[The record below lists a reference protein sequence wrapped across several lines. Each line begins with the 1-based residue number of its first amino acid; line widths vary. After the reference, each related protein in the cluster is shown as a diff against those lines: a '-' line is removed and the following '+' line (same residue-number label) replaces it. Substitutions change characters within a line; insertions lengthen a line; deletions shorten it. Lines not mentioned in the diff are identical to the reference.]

1 MDDPWAALAVTPAPA
16 AAPAAVSAAPAAS
29 ADPWA
34 ALATPAA
41 PAAPAADASQP
52 RMYDEYDDKGQWIGL
67 AQEGYQSER
76 ARPQGAPPPDAKSGY
91 LANVAAGGNAAVAGT
106 LGLPVDLATGGINL
120 ATRGINAVTGT
131 NIPAIVD
138 PVGGSASIKRAMG
151 VIGANPDDVKA
162 DGLGQEIAR
171 GVGGGIVSAAL
182 PAGVVAGAVRGGAM
196 AAQTAPRVLSVLGDL
211 TPQNALLGAAS
222 GGAGEAAAAQVPDQ
236 WKPVAGMAGGIAGVG
251 VPLAAAAGA
260 RGAVR
265 AAGDYL
271 APVTG
276 RVNPLLDSIGDVL
289 TDGSG
294 APINRLSGKPLEAT
308 DNQTR
313 MAADR
318 LRSMASDP
326 NAVALKLNE
335 QGPPTFGGAPTTAQ
349 LTRDPGLLASERG
362 IAVGTPDAQKAFLQR
377 AADQNDQRVRVL
389 DGVATG
395 ADTRAL
401 PAEVQR
407 KAAAADT
414 QAAAHVAATQSAAD
428 AEVARVRAE
437 GEARVGQLGQAAE
450 QTRAA
455 MGGDL
460 RPGSEG
466 DVGAAV
472 RAPVVEANAA
482 AKEREGR
489 LWQAIDPDGTLAVDL
504 RPVKLGRETF
514 LADLP
519 ELEDKPDGKFGGIL
533 KDIGN
538 AADTVSFKSLAALR
552 GRITRAIREARL
564 DGEHQTE
571 RGLSIML
578 DHVHE
583 AMSES
588 VAAKAGADARAVS
601 NGTLAADQTSAALLR
616 RQVEAWQSEVNA
628 AESEAISNHRG
639 SSGGTEPGG
648 SGEVSSVGGAA
659 HASGGGA
666 QLRGGTETAAPS
678 GRVSSGA
685 ANEVAIPFSGS
696 NRKPESLADFLI
708 ARGGIQ
714 DQHGDLRAMD
724 AQLYHHRNAGRLI
737 NPKGLTLDY
746 AREAAAEAGFLSP
759 NADINELLD
768 ALGEHLSG
776 NTRYR
781 MHEQDIGAN
790 WGQTAR
796 DAKTTEEAR
805 YDATDRVNVAADETG
820 IRLTKAERDHAIDLH
835 MQGVHEDD
843 AIRQAAA
850 ASEGAA
856 FDRNAAAYA
865 FGSPGVPIAERQADN
880 GLTGRTRLEP
890 NFDAAAQARYAAAR
904 AATAER
910 KGGFDGAPGVKSIL
924 QGGPTSGSFKVADA
938 GVPASVIRTGPSGA
952 DHVRVY
958 LEKGGSV
965 EALTEAAAFSLR
977 RDAMTDGVI
986 DPQKYLRWAQQRS
999 SFLSALPDAAARF
1012 GSAADAQSALN
1023 AGTKSADVA
1032 LKDAVKAAQKTVDEA
1047 VAARATQAKARQDS
1061 ALGKFLGPNAEAD
1074 PVTQVAALMRRP
1086 TAVADMRLL
1095 VSQVQGNPDALAGLQ
1110 RSISEFVMRD
1120 LAGDA
1125 KLGGGEERLLHGAQL
1140 QKFIRQREDVLR
1152 EVLTP
1157 EQLRAMKGVA
1167 ASLERSNLSVA
1178 GSRIGG
1184 GSDTAQKAV
1193 ASNFLG
1199 HLVDKIGTNLPGAF
1213 TSLGGVIGSTV
1224 GGGAGALVG
1233 GAVGAGGGWAA
1244 QALQASRAAG
1254 LKTVDDLVATAMLH
1268 PELAAVLMARV
1279 TDQNRASLGRAL
1291 ISQLGRISAVSGNV
1305 GQSDRDRPAPP
1316 QTRQNALLH

>member
-362 IAVGTPDAQKAFLQR
+362 IGGGDTGCTKGVLGQR
-377 AADQNDQRVRVL
+377 AAEQNQTSAFAFWMVL
-389 DGVATG
+389 RPVPIPG
-395 ADTRAL
+395 RCR
-401 PAEVQR
+401 AEVQR

-472 RAPVVEANAA
+472 RGTCSGS
-482 AKEREGR
+482 ERR
-489 LWQAIDPDGTLAVDL
+489 SKGT
-504 RPVKLGRETF
+504 R
-514 LADLP
+514 
-519 ELEDKPDGKFGGIL
+519 
-533 KDIGN
+533 
-538 AADTVSFKSLAALR
+538 
-552 GRITRAIREARL
+552 
-564 DGEHQTE
+564 
-571 RGLSIML
+571 
-578 DHVHE
+578 
-583 AMSES
+583 
-588 VAAKAGADARAVS
+588 RAV
-601 NGTLAADQTSAALLR
+601 
-616 RQVEAWQSEVNA
+616 V
-628 AESEAISNHRG
+628 
-639 SSGGTEPGG
+639 
-648 SGEVSSVGGAA
+648 
-659 HASGGGA
+659 
-666 QLRGGTETAAPS
+666 
-678 GRVSSGA
+678 
-685 ANEVAIPFSGS
+685 
-696 NRKPESLADFLI
+696 
-708 ARGGIQ
+708 
-714 DQHGDLRAMD
+714 
-724 AQLYHHRNAGRLI
+724 
-737 NPKGLTLDY
+737 
-746 AREAAAEAGFLSP
+746 
-759 NADINELLD
+759 
-768 ALGEHLSG
+768 
-776 NTRYR
+776 
-781 MHEQDIGAN
+781 
-790 WGQTAR
+790 
-796 DAKTTEEAR
+796 
-805 YDATDRVNVAADETG
+805 
-820 IRLTKAERDHAIDLH
+820 
-835 MQGVHEDD
+835 
-843 AIRQAAA
+843 
-850 ASEGAA
+850 
-856 FDRNAAAYA
+856 
-865 FGSPGVPIAERQADN
+865 
-880 GLTGRTRLEP
+880 
-890 NFDAAAQARYAAAR
+890 
-904 AATAER
+904 
-910 KGGFDGAPGVKSIL
+910 
-924 QGGPTSGSFKVADA
+924 
-938 GVPASVIRTGPSGA
+938 
-952 DHVRVY
+952 
-958 LEKGGSV
+958 
-965 EALTEAAAFSLR
+965 
-977 RDAMTDGVI
+977 
-986 DPQKYLRWAQQRS
+986 
-999 SFLSALPDAAARF
+999 
-1012 GSAADAQSALN
+1012 
-1023 AGTKSADVA
+1023 
-1032 LKDAVKAAQKTVDEA
+1032 
-1047 VAARATQAKARQDS
+1047 
-1061 ALGKFLGPNAEAD
+1061 
-1074 PVTQVAALMRRP
+1074 
-1086 TAVADMRLL
+1086 
-1095 VSQVQGNPDALAGLQ
+1095 
-1110 RSISEFVMRD
+1110 
-1120 LAGDA
+1120 AGD
-1125 KLGGGEERLLHGAQL
+1125 
-1140 QKFIRQREDVLR
+1140 
-1152 EVLTP
+1152 
-1157 EQLRAMKGVA
+1157 
-1167 ASLERSNLSVA
+1167 
-1178 GSRIGG
+1178 
-1184 GSDTAQKAV
+1184 
-1193 ASNFLG
+1193 
-1199 HLVDKIGTNLPGAF
+1199 
-1213 TSLGGVIGSTV
+1213 
-1224 GGGAGALVG
+1224 
-1233 GAVGAGGGWAA
+1233 
-1244 QALQASRAAG
+1244 
-1254 LKTVDDLVATAMLH
+1254 
-1268 PELAAVLMARV
+1268 
-1279 TDQNRASLGRAL
+1279 
-1291 ISQLGRISAVSGNV
+1291 
-1305 GQSDRDRPAPP
+1305 
-1316 QTRQNALLH
+1316 